1 MQEIKKWIEELY
13 AFGPRRAGS
22 PIGHEVEDYVEEQF
36 KLVGLEDVGRQ
47 SIPLTYWDCNGHSL
61 WVDGEKISSSY
72 IPFTEFTDQEGVSGE
87 LVYLNP
93 KDPAIESVD
102 LKGKIVLVDICF
114 PMLKG
119 KVLKLLALDMHDPN
133 NSIPN
138 GPIHEATWIR
148 LNWELHEWAHKRG
161 AVGFIGILKD
171 QPGGHHSYYAP
182 YGFKEGN
189 RILDKP
195 IPGLWASKFDR
206 DQLLEFAREK
216 KTASI
221 VLTGTTKASQTE
233 NILGQIKGE
242 SAETIIVASH
252 HDSPFQNAVEDSS
265 GMAVLFSLAK
275 KLAQAGIPKRTIQFM
290 ATTGH
295 FYGSI
300 GTIEYIKQNRES
312 LDDVVAEIHI
322 EHIGLEAKE
331 ENDQLVMTGQTEPA
345 AIFTP
350 YNRDCVRM
358 VKDILVSQ
366 DLKRTLILGAHGPL
380 GEFPPTDGGD
390 FHLEG
395 VPVFNY
401 ICNPVYLL
409 VDDDDLSK
417 VDWERLVPI
426 RDGFCQLIEELN
438 ECDPAQLRKTQYPLK
453 RALASIMT
461 FLAKRKNKSR
471 FRAD

>member
-22 PIGHEVEDYVEEQF
+22 PIGRRVEDYVEEQF
-36 KLVGLEDVGRQ
+36 KLIGLEEVQRQ
-47 SIPLTYWDCNGHSL
+47 SIPLTYWDCTGHSL
-61 WVDGEKISSSY
+61 RVDEEEISSSY

-93 KDPAIESVD
+93 KDPAIESID

-119 KVLKLLALDMHDPN
+119 KILKLLSLDIHDPDN
-133 NSIPN
+133 TIPD

-148 LNWELHEWAHKRG
+148 LNWELYEWANKRG
-161 AVGFIGILKD
+161 AVGFVGILKD

-182 YGFKEGN
+182 YGFKEGD

-195 IPGLWASKFDR
+195 IPGLWVSKFDR
-206 DQLLEFAREK
+206 DKLLRFAREER
-216 KTASI
+216 TASI
-221 VLTGTTKASQTE
+221 VLTGSTNHSQSA

-242 SAETIIVASH
+242 SAETIIVACH

-265 GMAVLFSLAK
+265 GMAVVLSLAK
-275 KLAQAGIPKRTIQFM
+275 KRVRAGQPKHTIQFVST
-290 ATTGH
+290 AGH

-300 GTIEYIKQNRES
+300 GTIEYIRQNRES
-312 LDDVVAEIHI
+312 LDKVVAEIHI
-322 EHIGLEAKE
+322 EHIALEAKE

-358 VKDILVSQ
+358 VKDFLVAQ
-366 DLKRTLILGAHGPL
+366 DLIRTLVLGAHGPL

-390 FHLEG
+390 FHIEG

-417 VDWERLVPI
+417 IDWERLVPV
-426 RDGFCQLIEELN
+426 RNGFYQLIEELN

-461 FLAKRKNKSR
+461 FLAQRKNKSR
-471 FRAD
+471 FGTG